1 MEPRAIW
8 SGAIQFGLVNIP
20 VKLYVAT
27 MRKSVSFRSL
37 HPKCGKPLKRPY
49 FCPTDEEQ
57 VAYKEVV
64 KGYEYT
70 KDRYVILKDED
81 FEKVP
86 LKSSKALEV
95 LGFVEREEVDPLL
108 QDSSYYLG
116 PTELSVKP
124 LELFRQALDL
134 TNKVALAQAA
144 IWKKEQVVS
153 LRPRGEQLVLST
165 LFYEDEL
172 RAPPPVPTEEA
183 VEITEP
189 ELNLALDLIKAQT
202 IPYDLSQYTDH
213 YRDAL
218 LEVIKAKV
226 EGKEIEVPKV
236 ERRETPED
244 LMAALKASLQAVE
257 KPT

>member
-27 MRKSVSFRSL
+27 MRKNVSFRSL

-57 VAYKEVV
+57 VAFREVV

-70 KDRYVILKDED
+70 KDKYVLLTNED

-116 PTELSVKP
+116 ATELSAKP
-124 LELFRQALDL
+124 FELFRQALDL
-134 TNKVALAQAA
+134 TNRVALAQAA

-153 LRPRGEQLVLST
+153 LRPRGEDLVLST
-165 LFYEDEL
+165 LFYEDEV
-172 RAPPPVPTEEA
+172 RPAPRVPLEEPVKISDA
-183 VEITEP
+183 
-189 ELNLALDLIKAQT
+189 ELNLALDLIKAQA
-202 IPYDLSQYTDH
+202 IPYDMSQYSDH
-213 YRDAL
+213 YREAL

-226 EGKEIEVPKV
+226 EGKEIEAPVV
-236 ERRETPED
+236 ETRETPED

>member
-1 MEPRAIW
+1 MDPRAIW

-20 VKLYVAT
+20 VKLFAAT
-27 MRKSVSFRSL
+27 MRKNVSFRSL

-49 FCPTDEEQ
+49 YCPTDEEQ
-57 VAYKEVV
+57 VAFKEVV
-64 KGYEYT
+64 KGYAYT
-70 KDRYVILKDED
+70 KDKYVVLTDED

-116 PTELSVKP
+116 PTELSAKP
-124 LELFRQALDL
+124 FELFRQALDL
-134 TNKVALAQAA
+134 TNRVALAQAA

-153 LRPRGEQLVLST
+153 LRPRGEDLVLTT
-165 LFYEDEL
+165 LFYEDEV
-172 RAPPPVPTEEA
+172 RPAPRLPLEEPVKVSKA
-183 VEITEP
+183 

-202 IPYDLSQYTDH
+202 IPYDMSQYTDH

-226 EGKEIEVPKV
+226 EGREIEAPKV
-236 ERRETPED
+236 EVLETPGD

-257 KPT
+257 KTT

>member
-20 VKLYVAT
+20 VKLFVAT
-27 MRKSVSFRSL
+27 MRKAVSFRSL
-37 HPKCGKPLKRPY
+37 HPKCGQPLKRPY

-57 VAYKEVV
+57 VAFKEVV
-64 KGYEYT
+64 KGYAYT
-70 KDRYVILKDED
+70 KDKYVVLTDED

-95 LGFVEREEVDPLL
+95 MGFVEREEVDPLL

-124 LELFRQALDL
+124 FELFRQALDL

-153 LRPRGEQLVLST
+153 LRPRGEELVMST
-165 LFYEDEL
+165 LFYEDEV
-172 RAPPPVPTEEA
+172 RPPPVIPTAESVELSEA
-183 VEITEP
+183 EV
-189 ELNLALDLIKAQT
+189 NLALELIKAQV
-202 IPYDLSQYTDH
+202 IPYDMSQYTDH
-213 YRDAL
+213 YREAL

-226 EGKEIEVPKV
+226 EGREVEAPVV
-236 ERRETPED
+236 ETQETPED

>member
-20 VKLYVAT
+20 VKLFVAT
-27 MRKSVSFRSL
+27 MRKNVSFRSL

-49 FCPTDEEQ
+49 YCPTDEEQ
-57 VAYKEVV
+57 VAFKEVV
-64 KGYEYT
+64 KGYAYT
-70 KDRYVILKDED
+70 KDKYVLLTDED

-124 LELFRQALDL
+124 FELFRQALDL
-134 TNKVALAQAA
+134 TNRVALAQAA

-153 LRPRGEQLVLST
+153 MRPRGEDLVLTT
-165 LFYEDEL
+165 LFYEGEI
-172 RAPPPVPTEEA
+172 RPAPRVPREEPVAISEA
-183 VEITEP
+183 
-189 ELNLALDLIKAQT
+189 ELNLALDLIKAQA
-202 IPYDLSQYTDH
+202 IPYDMSQYTDH
-213 YRDAL
+213 YREAL

-226 EGKEIEVPKV
+226 EGKEIEAPKL
-236 ERRETPED
+236 EARETPED

-257 KPT
+257 NPI